1 MESLENQKLKEEISK
16 LKAERQSVRFNT
28 IFEAIKTALIFIG
41 GVFVFFWI
49 QSPESILR
57 RESSQIQIS
66 SARFA
71 VLKEILNEKDKVRQQ
86 QLILAFKATY
96 PNSDDL
102 LEPLNFLQA
111 QRAQELP
118 LAAAATLSNN
128 QKLKD
133 LVNKKQNLVKQLQ
146 QQLQTEIE
154 GGRSSSFP
162 GLGPEARRIQEE
174 ITSLNNEISILLQA
188 ISASK

>member
-1 MESLENQKLKEEISK
+1 MVEHDMESLENQKLKEEISK
-16 LKAERQSVRFNT
+16 LIAERQSVRFNT
-28 IFEAIKTALIFIG
+28 IFEAIKTTLIFIG

-57 RESSQIQIS
+57 RESSQTQIS

-102 LEPLNFLQA
+102 LEPLNFLRTQ
-111 QRAQELP
+111 QAQELP
-118 LAAAATLSNN
+118 LAAAAILSDN

-133 LVNKKQNLVKQLQ
+133 LINKKQNLVKRLQ
-146 QQLQTEIE
+146 QQLQAEIV
-154 GGRSSSFP
+154 G
-162 GLGPEARRIQEE
+162 
-174 ITSLNNEISILLQA
+174 
-188 ISASK
+188 